1 MDIKLD
7 EHQKMAI
14 KQLKTGSILCG
25 GTGSGKSRTALAY
38 FYVNVLGGTLNN
50 DTNQHLKN
58 VDLYIITT
66 AKKRDSLEWE
76 DECDIFNF
84 KGFTI
89 TIDSWQNIKKYVG
102 ISESFFIFDE
112 QRVVGGGVW
121 SKAFI
126 KIAKTNDWIM
136 LSATPGDNWMDYIS
150 VFVANGFY
158 KNRTEFI
165 NRHVVYKRF
174 GNFSKPVRYLEC
186 QRLNRLRENV
196 LVDMDYVKSTEQI
209 HIHKVV
215 PYDKITYKDVMKR
228 RWDIFRDEPIQNA
241 GEFCRVLR
249 MIVNTDPRRIEEV
262 KDLICQNPR
271 SIIFY
276 NFDYELKI
284 LRDICEELG
293 ITRGEWN
300 GHVHSDIPDTSEWVY
315 LVQYTAGA
323 EGWNCTSTN
332 VIIFYSQN
340 YSYKTMVQA
349 CGRIDRRNTPYK
361 NLYYYHIRSNASI
374 DLAILK
380 ALQNKKK
387 FNERKFAG

>member
-7 EHQKMAI
+7 EHQKTAI

-38 FYVNVLGGTLNN
+38 FYIKVLGGTLDGNA
-50 DTNQHLKN
+50 QQLAN

-76 DECDIFNF
+76 EECSIFNF
-84 KGFTI
+84 KGVKI

-102 ISESFFIFDE
+102 VLNSFFIFDE

-126 KIAKTNDWIM
+126 KIAKVNDWIM

-196 LVDMDYVKSTEQI
+196 LVDMDYVKSTEQF

-215 PYDKITYKDVMKR
+215 PYDKISYKDVMKR

-241 GEFCRVLR
+241 GELCHVLR
-249 MIVNTDPRRIEEV
+249 MIVNSDPRRIDEV
-262 KDLICQNPR
+262 KELIRQNPR

-276 NFDYELKI
+276 NFDYELNI

-293 ITRGEWN
+293 VTRGEWN
-300 GHVHSDIPDTSEWVY
+300 GHVHSDIPNTNEWVY

-361 NLYYYHIRSNASI
+361 NLYYYHIRSNSSI